1 MDALLMNPLTGCV
14 APESEWRLDFAA
26 MSPLAREMFWGGPN
40 FEDAGLVEVKW
51 NRKNEQYE
59 EVK

>member
-1 MDALLMNPLTGCV
+1 MVILMNPATGSV
-14 APESEWRLDFAA
+14 APREEWEKDFAD
-26 MSPLAREMFWGGPN
+26 MSPLDREMFWGGPN

>member
-1 MDALLMNPLTGCV
+1 MDALLMNTVTGSV
-14 APESEWRLDFAA
+14 LPESEWRLYFAA
-26 MSPLAREMFWGGPN
+26 MAPLAREMFWGGPN
-40 FEDAGLVEVKW
+40 FEDARLVEVKW

>member
-1 MDALLMNPLTGCV
+1 MKLLMNPVTGFV
-14 APESEWRLDFAA
+14 APESEWRQDFAD
-26 MSPLAREMFWGGPN
+26 MSPLDREMFWGGSN

-51 NRKNEQYE
+51 NRENEQYE